1 MGADARS
8 IRRYLGANTMKKK
21 TATKPSPM
29 PKKGGKVMPKGKG
42 C

>member
-1 MGADARS
+1 
-8 IRRYLGANTMKKK
+8 MKKPNPFAK
-21 TATKPSPM
+21 TAAKPSPM

>member
-1 MGADARS
+1 
-8 IRRYLGANTMKKK
+8 MKKANPFAK
-21 TATKPSPM
+21 TAKPAPM

>member
-8 IRRYLGANTMKKK
+8 IRRYLGDDAMKKK
-21 TATKPSPM
+21 PAAKPSPM

>member
-1 MGADARS
+1 
-8 IRRYLGANTMKKK
+8 MKKPNPFAK
-21 TATKPSPM
+21 PGNALPKGGKPSPM